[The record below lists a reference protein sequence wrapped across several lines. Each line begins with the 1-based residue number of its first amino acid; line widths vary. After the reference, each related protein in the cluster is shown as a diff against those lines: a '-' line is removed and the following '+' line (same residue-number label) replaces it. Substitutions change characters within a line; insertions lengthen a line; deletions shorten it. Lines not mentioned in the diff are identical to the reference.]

1 MQEKKARENI
11 GLNAHKNKCYI
22 SYRRVSTRKQGQS
35 GLGLDGQMPVIEHFT
50 RDGVIIADFEEVQSA
65 KTAERPI
72 LKKAIT
78 MAKSE
83 DAILIVA
90 KADRLSRDVRDAL
103 AILDDIGEQRLIC
116 CDCPSTD
123 RFTLTIIFAV
133 AERERLLISLRTKAA
148 LAQKRLRVADGRDKP
163 YNQGREKGFKHSVE
177 TKRKISNARRKPND
191 KDGILRKL
199 AIERR
204 AAGLAYQKIADE
216 LTALGFTAPMGGA
229 LHPGHISRIIK

>member
-1 MQEKKARENI
+1 MKR
-11 GLNAHKNKCYI
+11 YI
-22 SYRRVSTRKQGQS
+22 SYRRVSTQKQGQS

-72 LKKAIT
+72 LKKAI
-78 MAKSE
+78 MLAKSE

-148 LAQKRLRVADGRDKP
+148 LEQKRKRVERGDDEP
-163 YNQGREKGFKHSVE
+163 YNQGREKGFKHSQA
-177 TKRKISNARRKPND
+177 TKDKISRAMKKSNGHD
-191 KDGILRKL
+191 EILRNL

-204 AAGLAYQKIADE
+204 AAGLPYQKIADE
-216 LTALGFTAPMGGA
+216 LTALGFTAPMGGK
-229 LHPGHISRIIK
+229 LHPGHIARIIQQKNPGLGVLP